1 MSAGFKYDLA
11 PPIEQEERYDVQTS
25 IRRRGSFKL
34 DTQNLVVG
42 SFLPGFTP
50 ICADLKNKFS
60 YAVINVRVVEAY
72 TTDGK
77 ALSIKVAKNSLA
89 YVGMFVGSGTKG
101 AEVTAIDKTNKKY
114 DVLTIK
120 AAFGE
125 NIAKD
130 AVLFNAVA
138 VDGLNQK
145 HVANS
150 ALFNRTKVEDGI
162 TLVSLLRTAAEV
174 EPSKLVMPFSENDKA
189 NMRDGLN
196 LTSKEVGY
204 VFNDSNIKVK
214 AEKIWLYFS
223 AIYT

>member
-1 MSAGFKYDLA
+1 MSAGFKYDLV
-11 PPIEQEERYDVQTS
+11 PPVEQEERYDVQTG
-25 IRRRGSFKL
+25 IRRRGPFKL

-50 ICADLKNKFS
+50 IYADLKNKFA
-60 YAVINVRVVEAY
+60 YAVINVRVIEAY
-72 TTDGK
+72 TSGT
-77 ALSIKVAKNSLA
+77 SIKIAKNSLA
-89 YVGMFVGSGTKG
+89 YVGMFIGNGTKG
-101 AEVTAIDKTNKKY
+101 AEVTTIDKTNKDY

-138 VDGLNQK
+138 VDGLKQK

-150 ALFNRTKVEDGI
+150 ALFNRTKIEDGI
-162 TLVSLLRTAAEV
+162 TLVSLLRTAAEI

-189 NMRDGLN
+189 NMKGWF
-196 LTSKEVGY
+196 E
-204 VFNDSNIKVK
+204 FN
-214 AEKIWLYFS
+214 E
-223 AIYT
+223 

>member
-1 MSAGFKYDLA
+1 M
-11 PPIEQEERYDVQTS
+11 
-25 IRRRGSFKL
+25 GS
-34 DTQNLVVG
+34 V
-42 SFLPGFTP
+42 LPGFTP
-50 ICADLKNKFS
+50 ICADLKNKFA

-72 TTDGK
+72 TTGAE

-89 YVGMFVGSGTKG
+89 YVGMFVGSGKKG
-101 AEVTAIDKTNKKY
+101 AEVTAIDKSNAGY

-138 VDGLNQK
+138 VDGLKQK

-162 TLVSLLRTAAEV
+162 TLVSLLRTAAEI

-189 NMRDGLN
+189 NMKGWF
-196 LTSKEVGY
+196 E
-204 VFNDSNIKVK
+204 FN
-214 AEKIWLYFS
+214 E
-223 AIYT
+223 

>member
-1 MSAGFKYDLA
+1 MTWFRPLSKTG
-11 PPIEQEERYDVQTS
+11 
-25 IRRRGSFKL
+25 IRRRGPFKL

-50 ICADLKNKFS
+50 ICADLKNKFA
-60 YAVINVRVVEAY
+60 YAVINVRVTEAY
-72 TTDGK
+72 TTGGE

-89 YVGMFVGSGTKG
+89 YVGMFVGNGKKG
-101 AEVTAIDKTNKKY
+101 AEVTAIDKSNANY

-138 VDGLNQK
+138 VDGLKQK

-150 ALFNRTKVEDGI
+150 ALYNRTKVEDGI
-162 TLVSLLRTAAEV
+162 TLVSLLRTAAEI

-189 NMRDGLN
+189 NMKGWF
-196 LTSKEVGY
+196 E
-204 VFNDSNIKVK
+204 FN
-214 AEKIWLYFS
+214 E
-223 AIYT
+223 